1 MKLKQ
6 KKLLLEELKTVKDFR
21 VDKHKILYPLHE
33 ILFMTLL
40 SLLKGNTT
48 FKEMQLWMEF
58 SKNNKILKKV
68 FDKKAISV
76 PCKSTLHRILM
87 NVDNNELEEIFRR
100 YFKKFV
106 KKKNRLLA
114 KLIFQ

>member
-33 ILFMTLL
+33 ILFMTLFA
-40 SLLKGNTT
+40 LLKSNTT
-48 FKEMQLWMEF
+48 FKEMHLWMEF
-58 SKNNKILKKV
+58 SANNKILKKV
-68 FDKKAISV
+68 FSKKEIAI

-87 NVDNNELEEIFRR
+87 NVDNANFTLF
-100 YFKKFV
+100 FHPFH
-106 KKKNRLLA
+106 
-114 KLIFQ
+114 KLPSTFSTLKQAYKIVA